1 MFKGI
6 FIIFVFFIDKCI
18 KKHKLSKF
26 LIHETNSSA
35 SMNTVGFVWSL
46 GKNMDLVLVDTSGAT
61 GMMLLK
67 GLKSKQNH

>member
-6 FIIFVFFIDKCI
+6 FIIFVYFIDKFI
-18 KKHKLSKF
+18 KEHQLSKF

-35 SMNTVGFVWSL
+35 SMSIVGFVWSL
-46 GKNMDLVLVDTSGAT
+46 GKSMDLVLVDTSGAT